1 MTKEQFIQ
9 KFNDS
14 TVGESVM
21 MGVYKKE
28 DERGFYISSINAAQG
43 EVIQKWFTNDCDSRG
58 WIMEINAYID

>member
-14 TVGESVM
+14 TVGEAVM
-21 MGVYKKE
+21 MGVYKQE

-43 EVIQKWFTNDCDSRG
+43 EKVQEWFADDCDSRG